1 MALGVPGLG
10 GGWREG
16 SPDSTFGFHLS
27 GAGGEPENPLAEPA
41 GDSWVTGPLERERLT
56 EQRGRPRGW
65 TVKELLPVF
74 CRKSLRR
81 APGPEVPSR
90 CAGSQQAERWPAR
103 GATGTGETG
112 SAGWLAS
119 TGGAGAN
126 DRLVGARVAAGADA
140 TGSSGSAGRERSGL
154 PRQRGAAGESNFSSR
169 RLTRPGCGASYTTT
183 SAAQMPGARGTAGG
197 KPGADSMMRMLS
209 ARMVRT
215 PGTRRYS
222 SSSCCAGRA
231 SRRRSDSSRM
241 NGFSLSGPRLSAS
254 TSRSFGPSGAA
265 PGPGPPLRAANLA
278 RLRSRISRFHAG
290 IAVRGPGPGR
300 PRPAMLRTRPPTGLH
315 RRPRAGWTLRL
326 PASGPRRATP
336 TSVAANWVSALGP
349 KGRAAH
355 L

>member
-16 SPDSTFGFHLS
+16 SPDSTFGFHLPR
-27 GAGGEPENPLAEPA
+27 AGGEPENPLAGPP
-41 GDSWVTGPLERERLT
+41 GDSWVTGPLESELLT
-56 EQRGRPRGW
+56 VQRGRPRGW

-81 APGPEVPSR
+81 APGPAVPSR
-90 CAGSQQAERWPAR
+90 CAGSQQVERWPAR
-103 GATGTGETG
+103 GATRTGEETG
-112 SAGWLAS
+112 SAGWLES
-119 TGGAGAN
+119 PCGAGAN
-126 DRLVGARVAAGADA
+126 DRLVGASAAADEDG

-154 PRQRGAAGESNFSSR
+154 PRQRDAAGGSNFSSR

-183 SAAQMPGARGTAGG
+183 SAAQMPAARGTAGG

-222 SSSCCAGRA
+222 SRSCCAGRTP
-231 SRRRSDSSRM
+231 RRRSDSSRM

-278 RLRSRISRFHAG
+278 RLLSRISRFHAG
-290 IAVRGPGPGR
+290 IAARGPGPGR

-315 RRPRAGWTLRL
+315 RQPGAGQPLLSGQPLYRAVPRPPW
-326 PASGPRRATP
+326 
-336 TSVAANWVSALGP
+336 
-349 KGRAAH
+349 
-355 L
+355 